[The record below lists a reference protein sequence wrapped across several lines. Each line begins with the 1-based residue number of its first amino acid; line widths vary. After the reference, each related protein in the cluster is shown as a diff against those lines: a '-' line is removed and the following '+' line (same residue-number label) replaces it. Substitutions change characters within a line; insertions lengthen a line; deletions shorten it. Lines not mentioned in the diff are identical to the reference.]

1 MLALPVEVALAVTV
15 LSTLVVEGPVALVEA
30 GTVDCIVVK
39 LVTGPPGSELDKA
52 EDADDADDAAEEAD
66 ESIDESEEA
75 TESEEAVALEVTE
88 GAEEAEVRERDGD
101 ARDTEDDPDGR
112 RVETEAGMDAVV
124 RGSVTEAVMLL
135 VSEPT
140 VEMIERGFDIGML
153 RPSVCDAD
161 AAEEVEVWSSV
172 DVVRRTPVA
181 VRRVVSVICRATIF
195 AASTLRRPSGAAK
208 TTTT

>member
-1 MLALPVEVALAVTV
+1 MTV

-30 GTVDCIVVK
+30 GTVDCTVVK
-39 LVTGPPGSELDKA
+39 LVTGPPGSELDRA

-75 TESEEAVALEVTE
+75 TESEEAVALEVAE
-88 GAEEAEVRERDGD
+88 GAEEIEVTERDGD
-101 ARDTEDDPDGR
+101 ARDAEDDPDGR

-135 VSEPT
+135 LSELPT
-140 VEMIERGFDIGML
+140 VEIIERGLDIGML
-153 RPSVCDAD
+153 RPSVCDAE
-161 AAEEVEVWSSV
+161 AAEEVEVSSSV

-181 VRRVVSVICRATIF
+181 VRRAVSVTCRATKSI
-195 AASTLRRPSGAAK
+195 ASTLRRPSGAAR